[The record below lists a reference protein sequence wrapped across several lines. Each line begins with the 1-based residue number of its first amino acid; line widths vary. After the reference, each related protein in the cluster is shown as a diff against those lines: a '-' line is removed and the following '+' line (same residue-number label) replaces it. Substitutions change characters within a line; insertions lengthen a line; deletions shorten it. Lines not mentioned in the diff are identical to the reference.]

1 MTPVEAKRRAPGMAP
16 EDRRQMIVR
25 AVLPLVVEH
34 GAAVTTSQIARAA
47 GIGEGTIF
55 RAFKDKDELIDACVV
70 AALDPGES
78 LEIIGE
84 IPGELPLEKRL
95 LEAVEAL
102 TAHLQRIGAVM
113 ASVHK
118 GRARPEHLRSQA
130 AKGGDSRRESVDAMR
145 VAIEGLFEPDAAKL
159 RLPLDKTAS
168 LFLSMLFSMSRPMPD
183 GPSPAETIDLFL
195 HGAVSA

>member
-1 MTPVEAKRRAPGMAP
+1 MAP
-16 EDRRQMIVR
+16 QDRRQMIVR

-55 RAFKDKDELIDACVV
+55 RAFKDKDELIDACVA

-102 TAHLQRIGAVM
+102 TAHMRRVGAVL

-118 GRARPEHLRSQA
+118 GRARPEHLRDQA

-159 RLPLDKTAS
+159 RLPLYKTAS
-168 LFLSMLFSMSRPMPD
+168 LFLSLRFSMSRPMPG
-183 GPSPAETIDLFL
+183 GPAPAETIDLFL
-195 HGAVSA
+195 HGAVSE